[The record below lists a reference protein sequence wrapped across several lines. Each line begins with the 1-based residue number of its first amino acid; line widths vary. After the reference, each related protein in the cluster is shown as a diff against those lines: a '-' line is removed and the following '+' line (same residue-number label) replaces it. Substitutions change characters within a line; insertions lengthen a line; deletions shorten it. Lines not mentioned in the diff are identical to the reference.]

1 MTSGST
7 SKRIDEIRAGDF
19 VLSRS
24 ETDPN
29 GPLELKR
36 VQEVY
41 NRVARL
47 LRLRVNG
54 KDVTTTDEHPFVVAG
69 RGWVNADQL
78 APGDALLTHE
88 GATVTIEEVEKLG
101 AVAPVYNFQ
110 VSDFHM
116 YYVGSP
122 AWGFDVWVH
131 NNNRSCPDG
140 VDGLPVQQAVAPIS
154 GKPPIQGPV
163 RPYNEAKKS
172 PTPGY
177 DDHHLDPPLGR
188 TNPNYPT
195 GPTIRVRNDNS
206 GGKVPGG
213 VNMHTAKGGFQTSL
227 REHITKDLRMT
238 IKEWNALSDSVRHM
252 HLRRYYA
259 SLGIPFP
266 LE

>member
-154 GKPPIQGPV
+154 RVKVAISTRNLSRRSASRLDSGSSNNS
-163 RPYNEAKKS
+163 NE
-172 PTPGY
+172 
-177 DDHHLDPPLGR
+177 GR
-188 TNPNYPT
+188 
-195 GPTIRVRNDNS
+195 PTIARANATRCCS
-206 GGKVPGG
+206 PPE
-213 VNMHTAKGGFQTSL
+213 S
-227 REHITKDLRMT
+227 
-238 IKEWNALSDSVRHM
+238 WN
-252 HLRRYYA
+252 
-259 SLGIPFP
+259 G
-266 LE
+266 